1 MQWDK
6 LFHHLS
12 FKFEAGSLVSFLSSH
27 IIPLTLSP
35 SLHHQASICALFT
48 SLFLAPF
55 WAISSSQSSSASSH
69 FYIWKLFIP
78 YPSWSTP
85 AFSFPSTPAD
95 LLHISMNLQHS
106 IIFCHAFPAYFRHNE
121 PNKGSRV
128 RALSTVACIKSP
140 ADLPHHFTSLIRGP
154 KRLRREAAPTALW
167 GKVGSLT
174 NLPPI
179 NPFRVFPPQGCCK
192 KKKHC
197 VIALM
202 NGGHCSPLG
211 DLVSFV

>member
-1 MQWDK
+1 
-6 LFHHLS
+6 
-12 FKFEAGSLVSFLSSH
+12 
-27 IIPLTLSP
+27 
-35 SLHHQASICALFT
+35 
-48 SLFLAPF
+48 
-55 WAISSSQSSSASSH
+55 
-69 FYIWKLFIP
+69 
-78 YPSWSTP
+78 
-85 AFSFPSTPAD
+85 
-95 LLHISMNLQHS
+95 MNLQHS

-192 KKKHC
+192 KKKTLCHC
-197 VIALM
+197 THEWRSLFSAGRPRKFCVAINYCHRGRHIWAYY
-202 NGGHCSPLG
+202 HKASQE
-211 DLVSFV
+211 DVSCCGESYGTL